1 MRRSRQFQSLAS
13 LVDGGTRKK
22 PPKPR
27 VLFDATRQVRL
38 LGIDTALR
46 TTGFGLVD
54 CQGNRMTA
62 VDCGVITTTA
72 KQPLSECLRRLV
84 GGIRE
89 LVKTYAPDEAVIEGA
104 FYSRNVRTAMMLGSA
119 RGAVI
124 AALAELQIPM
134 YEYAPRRVK
143 QSVCGYGNASKPQV
157 AILVAQLLRIQVDNL
172 RDDAT
177 DALALAICHAYTC
190 RVAGGVAVPD
200 AL

>member
-1 MRRSRQFQSLAS
+1 MRRSRQFRSLAA
-13 LVDGGTRKK
+13 LVAGGTRQK
-22 PPKPR
+22 PPPPR
-27 VLFDATRQVRL
+27 VRFDPTRQIRL
-38 LGIDTALR
+38 LGIDSALR

-62 VDCGVITTTA
+62 VDCGIITTTA
-72 KQPLSECLRRLV
+72 KQPLSECLRRLA

-104 FYSRNVRTAMMLGSA
+104 FFSRNVHTAMMLGSA

-143 QSVCGYGNASKPQV
+143 QSVCGFGNASKPQV
-157 AILVAQLLRIQVDNL
+157 ALLVAQLLRIQVDNL
-172 RDDAT
+172 QDDAT

-190 RVAGGVAVPD
+190 RVAGGVGVPD